1 MAVLPREEI
10 APRPSDRLKIPGR
23 GDRMRPIMKVL
34 LDSNHVATAVDHLYE
49 AVRAE
54 LPTHMPV
61 AVIGIRTRGETLAHR
76 LVDRLRGDLPDAD
89 IKFGVLDIGFYR
101 DDLSLRRGVP
111 LVRATEIDF
120 ELEGAWV
127 LLVDDVLQTGRSV
140 KAALTAIHDFG
151 RPDVVRLG
159 VLVDRG
165 GRELP
170 IAPDF
175 VGQPVEAPHKARVQV
190 KLKETDGEE
199 GVYIIKA

>member
-1 MAVLPREEI
+1 
-10 APRPSDRLKIPGR
+10 
-23 GDRMRPIMKVL
+23 MKVL
-34 LDSNHVATAVDHLYE
+34 LDAQHVSTAVDHLYDQ
-49 AVRAE
+49 VRAQV
-54 LPTHMPV
+54 PTHMPV
-61 AVIGIRTRGETLAHR
+61 AIVGIRTRGETLAQR
-76 LVDRLRGDLPDAD
+76 LVDRLRNDLPDVEF
-89 IKFGVLDIGFYR
+89 KFGALDIGFYR
-101 DDLSLRRGVP
+101 DDLSLRRGMP

-120 ELEGAWV
+120 DVEGTWI

-140 KAALTAIHDFG
+140 KAALQAIHDFG

-175 VGQPVEAPHKARVQV
+175 VGQTIEAPVKARVQV

-199 GVYIIKA
+199 GVYILKA